1 MKGIIE
7 SVRKHRDI
15 KLLTTEERRN
25 YLLSKLSYKQKM
37 LRKDLIIQIFSYKD
51 LLQKEKTKKVIGLMK
66 DDLGGKIM
74 TEFVG
79 SKAKTY
85 IYLTDDNDECEKA
98 KGAKNVL

>member
-37 LRKDLIIQIFSYKD
+37 LRKNLIIQIFSYKD
-51 LLQKEKTKKVIGLMK
+51 LLQKKKTKKVIGLMK

-85 IYLTDDNDECEKA
+85 IYLTDDNDECKKA

>member
-79 SKAKTY
+79 SKAKTH
-85 IYLTDDNDECEKA
+85 IYLTDDNDECKKA

>member
-1 MKGIIE
+1 
-7 SVRKHRDI
+7 
-15 KLLTTEERRN
+15 
-25 YLLSKLSYKQKM
+25 M

-85 IYLTDDNDECEKA
+85 IYLTDDNDECKKA

>member
-1 MKGIIE
+1 MKEIIE

-66 DDLGGKIM
+66 DDVGGKIM

-85 IYLTDDNDECEKA
+85 IYLTDDNDECKKA